1 MGSVKGTKTE
11 LNLLKAFA
19 GESQA
24 RMRYTFFA
32 EKAKV
37 EGFEQIAE
45 LFLETAYNEKV
56 HAERFFSFLDRGE
69 NLEITAAYPAGIVGT
84 TADNLKAAAMGENE
98 EWSDLY
104 PSFAKV
110 AEEEGFK
117 DVANA
122 FKFIAK
128 VEVQHE
134 KRYLKLLENVENG
147 LVFRK
152 EEISRW
158 KCRECGYVHEGEG
171 ALKKCPVCFKPEA
184 FFEIKET
191 NY

>member
-32 EKAKV
+32 EKAKE

-45 LFLETAYNEKV
+45 LFYETAYNEKV

-69 NLEITAAYPAGIVGT
+69 GLEITATYPAGLVGN
-84 TADNLKAAAMGENE
+84 TAQNLKAAAEGENE
-98 EWSDLY
+98 EWSILY
-104 PSFAKV
+104 PQFATI

-128 VEVQHE
+128 VEVEHE
-134 KRYLKLLENVENG
+134 KRYLKLLSNIENNQ
-147 LVFRK
+147 VFRK
-152 EEISRW
+152 EEETRW
-158 KCRECGYVHEGEG
+158 KCRECGYVHVGEG
-171 ALKKCPVCFKPEA
+171 ALKKCPVCAKPEA
-184 FFEIKET
+184 FFEIKES

>member
-32 EKAKV
+32 EKAKT

-84 TADNLKAAAMGENE
+84 TADNLRAAAMGENE
-98 EWSDLY
+98 EWTDLY

-152 EEISRW
+152 EELSRW
-158 KCRECGYVHEGEG
+158 KCRECGYVHEGENS
-171 ALKKCPVCFKPEA
+171 LKKCPVCFKPEA